1 MSRRAA
7 RTSGQDRGLRHEK
20 ADISTTRHRAWMMID
35 LDDPGYGIIRLSKRT
50 LETLATM
57 K

>member
-1 MSRRAA
+1 MKK
-7 RTSGQDRGLRHEK
+7 RTSQPLVI
-20 ADISTTRHRAWMMID
+20 ALWMMID